1 LIFEIWFLKD
11 AFKEMIV
18 LLEEIKGNEI
28 SDNDVYFEFSSNV
41 DLFYLNYKNIL
52 RYFTKL
58 ISIKFYRV
66 SSSLE
71 ILF

>member
-1 LIFEIWFLKD
+1 MIFEIWFLKD